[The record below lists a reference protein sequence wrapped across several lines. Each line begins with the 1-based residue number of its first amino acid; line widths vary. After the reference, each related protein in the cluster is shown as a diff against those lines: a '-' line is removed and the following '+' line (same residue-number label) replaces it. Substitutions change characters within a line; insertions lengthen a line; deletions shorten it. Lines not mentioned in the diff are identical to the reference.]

1 MALSLSHQV
10 MISVSLVLCAC
21 VLMPRLLQGR
31 GEAKPKPEHRK
42 VPIGSNQHFQ
52 EVPKAKR
59 PLHVGAKGAKPYP
72 GLDQMKNVM
81 EKEINSEKMGGS
93 SHSLAFTLMPLY
105 AIGVAVFAAYK
116 FTKVKSKEKKS
127 VGEREA
133 DKKSKETETQ
143 LLQLE
148 RHLSQTEQMLNSLLT
163 QLDPLS
169 NCVNTLASS
178 QRDDVMNQLQSI
190 RRLMR
195 ESGMDRSALENTGP
209 AVSGVALSAERALII
224 PASLEAPLP
233 TLSPPLVPVAPV
245 VPALSTHQGHELGE
259 PAVAE
264 VVLPS
269 HKGKVRPIYIIPSSL
284 VAVGGRLTQ
293 FLPRWASLTS
303 DPWILST
310 VRGYQIELC
319 GTPTQSHSPHP
330 PRFAD
335 ALRALIHSE
344 VADLNCKRAME
355 PAFPLPTGFI
365 SSLFLVSKA
374 GGSVR

>member
-195 ESGMDRSALENTGP
+195 ESGMDRSALENT
-209 AVSGVALSAERALII
+209 ANQTSEDT
-224 PASLEAPLP
+224 LE
-233 TLSPPLVPVAPV
+233 
-245 VPALSTHQGHELGE
+245 
-259 PAVAE
+259 
-264 VVLPS
+264 
-269 HKGKVRPIYIIPSSL
+269 
-284 VAVGGRLTQ
+284 
-293 FLPRWASLTS
+293 
-303 DPWILST
+303 D
-310 VRGYQIELC
+310 
-319 GTPTQSHSPHP
+319 
-330 PRFAD
+330 
-335 ALRALIHSE
+335 LIHSFKE
-344 VADLNCKRAME
+344 QEEAADDESEGENEDPDASEPCLSRRHMSEPLYDDRSTESPDLEDRDESEPDLTPDQEMSVLRKRNTRE
-355 PAFPLPTGFI
+355 
-365 SSLFLVSKA
+365 
-374 GGSVR
+374 